1 MNPEQ
6 GLQKCERKKKKKK
19 KGLIYRRDRE
29 NELVNS
35 KIFIIHISGFK
46 WRGNISFQITF

>member
-6 GLQKCERKKKKKK
+6 GSQKCERKKKK
-19 KGLIYRRDRE
+19 GSIIYRRDRE
-29 NELVNS
+29 NESVNS

-46 WRGNISFQITF
+46 WRGNISFQTNF

>member
-6 GLQKCERKKKKKK
+6 GPQKCERKKKK
-19 KGLIYRRDRE
+19 GSIIYRRDRE

-46 WRGNISFQITF
+46 WRGNISFQTTF